1 MGTLTHGPLELEID
15 DRILT
20 HLEIVIV
27 NKLRRHESFLLS
39 WLEDAASGGG
49 ARNALWLSA
58 GHPVHFRYCEG
69 RVAQINKDWLRQLEV
84 SSNGS
89 RGLIA
94 LGEDGKPARL
104 RSRG

>member
-1 MGTLTHGPLELEID
+1 MGTLIHGPLELEID

-27 NKLRRHESFLLS
+27 SKLRRHESFLLS
-39 WLEDAASGGG
+39 WLEDASPGGS
-49 ARNALWLSA
+49 RNALWLSA
-58 GHPVHFRYCEG
+58 GHPVHFRYSEG
-69 RVAQINKDWLRQLEV
+69 RVSQINKDWLRLLEV

-94 LGEDGKPARL
+94 LGEDGRPARL